1 MLFEHLARRG
11 RLINVGATAG
21 YKTVGY
27 ADIHIPDF
35 IVKVFK
41 QKFFFQSLNCCK
53 FKLHYGARTLI
64 GFLVFDYKS
73 KYGEYCQQLSHCYES
88 KQIIIKCD
96 LGQNSSKG
104 LFKGLEGVYEGI
116 KVWIL

>member
-53 FKLHYGARTLI
+53 FKLHYGAKTLI